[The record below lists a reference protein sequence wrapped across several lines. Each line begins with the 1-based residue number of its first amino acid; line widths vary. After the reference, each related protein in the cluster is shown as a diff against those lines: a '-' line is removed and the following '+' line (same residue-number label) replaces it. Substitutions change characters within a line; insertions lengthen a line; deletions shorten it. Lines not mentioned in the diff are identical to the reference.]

1 MLGRNDYNFNT
12 EEKIMRKVSMLLTA
26 AMVMLLAVGCQEE
39 KKPEP
44 AAAPQAP
51 AEATSQAKPAAEPMD
66 QAKQTPAEAM
76 DHAKMEAHK
85 AMDGTHEAIK
95 EAHEGMKAA
104 AGQAVYEK
112 TCAACHGTGM
122 AGAPKLGD
130 KAAWAPLIA
139 EGIDSLSHVAING
152 EGSMPPKGGNASLS
166 DEEVRAAVN
175 YMMEQG
181 R

>member
-1 MLGRNDYNFNT
+1 
-12 EEKIMRKVSMLLTA
+12 MRKVAMLIA
-26 AMVMLLAVGCQEE
+26 VVMVLLLASGCQEE
-39 KKPEP
+39 KKPEQ
-44 AAAPQAP
+44 AATPQPP
-51 AEATSQAKPAAEPMD
+51 AEATGQAKPAAEPMD

-85 AMDGTHEAIK
+85 AMDGTHAAMK
-95 EAHEGMKAA
+95 EAHEGMMAA

-112 TCAACHGTGM
+112 TCAACHATGLS
-122 AGAPKLGD
+122 GAPKLGD

-139 EGIDSLSHVAING
+139 EGIDSLARVAING
-152 EGSMPPKGGNASLS
+152 EGAMPAKGGNASLS
-166 DEEVRAAVN
+166 DEEVHAAVN